1 MNIYQVKG
9 QVTGPRNKVA
19 GSLGLSD
26 IIIRE
31 NGPKYLRKDG
41 HGWICAKRETVWG
54 FCTLFYPSRE
64 KQPKGTQLL
73 QLWQEGIS
81 FVYIG
86 YRNIWHDFWQF
97 NSCLLLS

>member
-41 HGWICAKRETVWG
+41 HR
-54 FCTLFYPSRE
+54 
-64 KQPKGTQLL
+64 
-73 QLWQEGIS
+73 
-81 FVYIG
+81 
-86 YRNIWHDFWQF
+86 
-97 NSCLLLS
+97 